1 MIIVRW
7 HDDHGRSEGFFCIV
21 VQKASVYP
29 EMDRRRKL
37 THVQPGWLEC
47 YWFSVAFRS
56 VSSCTNLWLIC
67 KTARLPL
74 LVLMFSSGGKERGW
88 GSVPQNKTIFSHF
101 HPSSTHKWFS
111 LLLLLL
117 LVGGQLPP
125 PTVEEIP

>member
-1 MIIVRW
+1 M
-7 HDDHGRSEGFFCIV
+7 FF
-21 VQKASVYP
+21 
-29 EMDRRRKL
+29 
-37 THVQPGWLEC
+37 
-47 YWFSVAFRS
+47 
-56 VSSCTNLWLIC
+56 
-67 KTARLPL
+67 
-74 LVLMFSSGGKERGW
+74 SGGKERGW